1 MSRIEELKPPEG
13 SRKRKKRL
21 GRGYGSGRGG
31 SAGRGMKGQKAHD
44 KVRLGFEG
52 GQTPLYMRSPKRGF
66 NNKNRKNYAEVNIR
80 SLNAFAEN
88 TVVTPKLLLQR
99 GLITKNNDGVKI
111 LGNGK
116 LEKALTVVAHRFS
129 RAAKEKIEAAGG
141 KAEVI

>member
-1 MSRIEELKPPEG
+1 
-13 SRKRKKRL
+13 
-21 GRGYGSGRGG
+21 
-31 SAGRGMKGQKAHD
+31 MKGQKAHS
-44 KVRLGFEG
+44 KVRRGFEG

-66 NNKNRKNYAEVNIR
+66 KNINKKNYAEVNIR

-99 GLITKNNDGVKI
+99 GLITKNNNGVKI

-129 RAAKEKIEAAGG
+129 KAAKEKIEAAGG
-141 KAEVI
+141 RFKEVSESLIKVEPL